1 VIICPSILT
10 ADFCRLGET
19 LDEAVAA
26 GIEWIH
32 LDVMDGNWVVNKTIT
47 FGPAVVRSIRDRLGD
62 DVFID
67 CHLMVTNAEENWDQY
82 VAAGVDLVIPH
93 IEAVAS
99 RRSSRSCMV
108 QTVRQAWCST
118 PPLPSMMSYRCS
130 PISISCW

>member
-1 VIICPSILT
+1 MIICPSILT

-26 GIEWIH
+26 GIEWIP

-67 CHLMVTNAEENWDQY
+67 CHLMINNAEETWEQY
-82 VAAGVDLVIPH
+82 ADAGVNMVI
-93 IEAVAS
+93 A
-99 RRSSRSCMV
+99 
-108 QTVRQAWCST
+108 Q
-118 PPLPSMMSYRCS
+118 
-130 PISISCW
+130 